1 MENKR
6 RGYFKCT
13 RLNKIFNADLIAAY
27 NILMTLKSTLIAP
40 ITPSPE
46 KGVGVIGLKDA
57 MRVVKVVSEGQEA
70 PSYPPELAEKFL
82 LFGKWR
88 LDEVEVKDPGLKGY
102 ICLKP
107 MLVPHSGGRHEHRRF
122 GKAEV
127 NVVERLANMLMRP
140 GPNGGKK
147 SKALKIVRN
156 ALEIIHLKTGENPVQ
171 VLVRA
176 IENAAPREDVT
187 RLSYGGIVY
196 FKAVDI
202 SPQRRLDLALRWMG
216 EAVRMASFRSRKTP
230 EEALADEIIAAA
242 QNDASSYA
250 IRKKN
255 ELERIALA
263 SR

>member
-1 MENKR
+1 MSE
-6 RGYFKCT
+6 
-13 RLNKIFNADLIAAY
+13 AEIA
-27 NILMTLKSTLIAP
+27 
-40 ITPSPE
+40 
-46 KGVGVIGLKDA
+46 
-57 MRVVKVVSEGQEA
+57 
-70 PSYPPELAEKFL
+70 PELAEKFKI
-82 LFGKWR
+82 FGKWSIS
-88 LDEVEVKDPGLKGY
+88 DVEVKDPGLKRY

-107 MLVPHSGGRHEHRRF
+107 MIAPHSGGRHEHKRF

-127 NVVERLANMLMRP
+127 NIVERLANMFMRP

-156 ALEIIHLKTGENPVQ
+156 ALEIIHLRTKQNPIQ

-187 RLSYGGIVY
+187 KLSYGGIVY

-202 SPQRRLDLALRWMG
+202 SPQRRLDLALRYLAQG
-216 EAVRMASFRSRKTP
+216 AREASFRNRKTP
-230 EEALADEIIAAA
+230 EEALADEIIFAAE
-242 QNDASSYA
+242 NDSRSLA

-255 ELERIALA
+255 ELERIALS